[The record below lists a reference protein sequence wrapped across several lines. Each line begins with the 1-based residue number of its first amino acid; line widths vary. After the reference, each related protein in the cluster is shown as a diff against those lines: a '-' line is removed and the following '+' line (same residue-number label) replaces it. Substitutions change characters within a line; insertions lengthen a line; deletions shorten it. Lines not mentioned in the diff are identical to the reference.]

1 MIEERKYT
9 LLFAATDLYSLSS
22 VGLTVVVTLSSFF
35 IVASRVRLSLNDL
48 TFSPVSPTVVD

>member
-1 MIEERKYT
+1 
-9 LLFAATDLYSLSS
+9 
-22 VGLTVVVTLSSFF
+22 VGLIVAVTLPVLSSFF